1 MPAHAGTHD
10 ARREGAQTRTHSG
23 IHARN
28 PTTTETHQH
37 TQVNIATGLS
47 TRVTMHQC
55 RGCLKYMGGSGG
67 SGWGHYEHESR
78 ELMAVCLKKVNGLNR
93 LRLIDA
99 QWIWTEP
106 HSKR

>member
-1 MPAHAGTHD
+1 MFPPFMQFG
-10 ARREGAQTRTHSG
+10 RRHKLNRSAPHC
-23 IHARN
+23 
-28 PTTTETHQH
+28 
-37 TQVNIATGLS
+37 TQVNITSNLA

-78 ELMAVCLKKVNGLNR
+78 ELMAMCLKKVNGLSR

>member
-1 MPAHAGTHD
+1 M
-10 ARREGAQTRTHSG
+10 
-23 IHARN
+23 
-28 PTTTETHQH
+28 
-37 TQVNIATGLS
+37 NIATGLS

>member
-1 MPAHAGTHD
+1 
-10 ARREGAQTRTHSG
+10 
-23 IHARN
+23 
-28 PTTTETHQH
+28 
-37 TQVNIATGLS
+37 
-47 TRVTMHQC
+47 MHQC

-106 HSKR
+106 HSKRCVGWGVCRESIGSIHVHAYTPRCLTQFM